1 MKKLSTYLLPLSF
14 SLLLVSCGSKELS
27 REEAA
32 SAIQKEMEYPVALD
46 FDVYRAEPM
55 QARLALDSNLEEE
68 GFLIVQRTQELKDI
82 GKPMIDF
89 TEKAK
94 PFLLQ
99 TSDDA
104 LAQHI
109 QKVKLADENF
119 VEITG
124 IKTGDDGKT
133 AVVEYTTSITN
144 ITPFSALLPRKL
156 EQTTTSNKANFA
168 LYDDGWRLEKKPD
181 E

>member
-1 MKKLSTYLLPLSF
+1 MKKKNFQLLSLI
-14 SLLLVSCGSKELS
+14 SLLLVSCESKELS

-32 SAIQKEMEYPVALD
+32 SAIKKEMKYPIVLD
-46 FDVYRAEPM
+46 FDVYRAEPT
-55 QARLALDSNLEEE
+55 QARLAFDSNLEEE
-68 GFLIVQRTQELKDI
+68 GFVIVQRTQELKDI

-89 TEKAK
+89 SEKAK

-109 QKVKLADENF
+109 QKVKLADEDF

-144 ITPFSALLPRKL
+144 ISPFSALLPRKL
-156 EQTTTSNKANFA
+156 KKTTTTNKANFV
-168 LYDDGWRLEKKPD
+168 LYDDGWRIEK
-181 E
+181 